1 MLADPEYRSRWE
13 RKRKEYIGAGIR
25 PHEDGGGP
33 EGTLIETHDDPGDGL
48 DSNHIANLIEE
59 LLA

>member
-1 MLADPEYRSRWE
+1 MLADPGYRSRWE
-13 RKRKEYIGAGIR
+13 FKREEYIDAGIC

-33 EGTLIETHDDPGDGL
+33 EGTLIETHDDPGGGL
-48 DSNHIANLIEE
+48 DSQPIANLIEK